1 MRPPF
6 ASLFVF
12 GALLIAPVAAKALVV
27 PINHAAR
34 LNISG
39 VASSVLVA
47 NPAIADVT
55 VVDSHTVYVMGK
67 GYGTTDVVV
76 LDGRGRALFNG
87 DVTVAA
93 AGGSVSVFRG
103 ATKTSAACDPGCTES
118 ADQTAAQTTTSTGG
132 ASPLA
137 TIFSGAMKGAMDS
150 ATQPAG
156 AATATP
162 NP

>member
-1 MRPPF
+1 MRPTF
-6 ASLFVF
+6 AALLVF
-12 GALLIAPVAAKALVV
+12 GAMLIAPVAAKALVV

-39 VASSVLVA
+39 AAASVVVG

-67 GYGTTDVVV
+67 GYGTTDIVV
-76 LDGRGRALFNG
+76 LDNRGRALFGG

-93 AGGSVSVFRG
+93 AGGNVSVYRG
-103 ATKTSAACDPGCTES
+103 AIKTSAACNPNCVETAEPTNS
-118 ADQTAAQTTTSTGG
+118 QTVAQ
-132 ASPLA
+132 AS
-137 TIFSGAMKGAMDS
+137 SGAGGGIAS
-150 ATQPAG
+150 LG
-156 AATATP
+156 AAVNGNMTSAGQAVAS